1 MYANKNNRRTSE
13 DKMQAVTLIID
24 KRLELSTKYKKL
36 LETDSNNVIVSKDLI
51 SAIKIIQD
59 KEPDLIIISD
69 SFDSDLSDFCKQ
81 VRALT
86 YNMRPIIVAMSKS
99 ADFNDR
105 IKVLDSGADDFLSEP
120 VNPEEFQVRIRAH
133 LRREFE
139 SVLNPKVLLPGENY
153 TLRAIK
159 RKLSEDKKW
168 ATLYISIENFASY
181 KEAYT
186 ELASDKLLQT
196 YAAIIKASLDE
207 NDFIG
212 QLTENIF
219 LVITDPLKSEIL
231 ANFLTFAFD
240 SVSSKF
246 YAEHDLDR
254 GYMILQ
260 GDEFAGRRANFV
272 HTTIGI
278 ATNEF
283 HKYKDSTNLLNTLI
297 QIHNMADLPN
307 KSNYLME
314 RPKIEGEN
322 CIFEKE
328 YNNKILIYEPD
339 EALRV
344 LLNTILNLQGYKTK
358 AIDKYSLPTE
368 EEVPAIIIIDAGD
381 LEKKNGLNLCY
392 QIKQNKEFQ
401 AAKIIVTSIIHDKE
415 LVLNAGADLYL
426 PKPYEIPTLIKWV
439 DIFIKEFNN

>member
-1 MYANKNNRRTSE
+1 
-13 DKMQAVTLIID
+13 MQSVTLIID

-36 LETDSNNVIVSKDLI
+36 LESDSNHVIVSKDLI

-69 SFDSDLSDFCKQ
+69 SFDNDLSDFCKQ

-86 YNMRPIIVAMSKS
+86 YNMRPIIVALSKS
-99 ADFNDR
+99 ADFNDM
-105 IKVLDSGADDFLSEP
+105 IKVLNNGADDFLSEP
-120 VNPEEFQVRIRAH
+120 VNSEEFKVRMMAH

-139 SVLNPKVLLPGENY
+139 SILDSKVLLPGKNY

-159 RKLSEDKKW
+159 RKLSEKNNW
-168 ATLYISIENFASY
+168 AMLYISIENFDSY

-196 YAAIIKASLDE
+196 YSAIIKASLDE
-207 NDFIG
+207 NDYFG
-212 QLTENIF
+212 QLSENIF
-219 LVITDPLKSEIL
+219 LVITDTIKSERL
-231 ANFLTFAFD
+231 ARFLTFAFD
-240 SVSSKF
+240 SVSNKF
-246 YAEHDLDR
+246 YAEHDLER

-272 HTTIGI
+272 HSTISV

-283 HKYKDSTNLLNTLI
+283 HKYKDTTQILNTLI
-297 QIHNMADLPN
+297 QIHNMANLAN
-307 KSNYLME
+307 TSNYLIE

-322 CIFEKE
+322 SISEKD
-328 YNNKILIYEPD
+328 YNNKILIFETD
-339 EALRV
+339 EALSV

-358 AIDKYSLPTE
+358 ILNEYSLPSE
-368 EEVPAIIIIDAGD
+368 EEIPALIIIDAGD

-392 QIKQNKEFQ
+392 QIKQHQKFNDT
-401 AAKIIVTSIIHDKE
+401 KIIVTSIIHDKE
-415 LVLNAGADLYL
+415 LVLNTGADLYL
-426 PKPYEIPTLIKWV
+426 PKPYDIAALIKWV
-439 DIFIKEFNN
+439 ENFIKEYNN